1 VPSAD
6 RAHRAVA
13 AALRAHRAVA
23 AALRAHRAVA
33 AALRARRAA
42 PAALAALLLAGCAG
56 TFDDLFPSSADH
68 SGGAAG
74 TTGPAVGQTAP
85 EFTLPVTTGGEA
97 TLSGILAT
105 HRAAVLY
112 FVMWCPSCDAHMSSM
127 LQYQIPIFP
136 DVAFVAID
144 YVSGSV
150 EQARQSQLDAGWGG
164 DAFLVLADVGAPVER
179 FYSRGMGVVVIDRG
193 QVVRMNEEYDQAR
206 LSALLEQLP

>member
-6 RAHRAVA
+6 RAI
-13 AALRAHRAVA
+13 
-23 AALRAHRAVA
+23 RAVA

-42 PAALAALLLAGCAG
+42 AATLAALLLAGCGG
-56 TFDDLFPSSADH
+56 TFDDLFPSSTDH

-85 EFTLPVTTGGEA
+85 EFTLPITTGGEA

-105 HRAAVLY
+105 RRAAVLY
-112 FVMWCPSCDAHMSSM
+112 FVMWCPICDAHMSSM
-127 LQYQIPIFP
+127 LQYQIPVFT

-150 EQARQSQLDAGWGG
+150 EQSRQSQVDAGWGG
-164 DAFLVLADVGAPVER
+164 DAFLVLADVGAAVES
-179 FYSRGMGVVVIDRG
+179 FYSRPMGVVVIDRD
-193 QVVRMNEEYDQAR
+193 QVVRMNEEYDEAR